1 MSILDSEDIWVCGD
15 CGSEDV
21 YEAVWMEI
29 NGTGGGE
36 PVGDGQSWC
45 EECQYSTPFTHVIPK
60 AEYLKRKQEEE

>member
-1 MSILDSEDIWVCGD
+1 MSILDSEDVWVCGD

-45 EECQYSTPFTHVIPK
+45 EECQYSTPYTHVITK
-60 AEYLKRKQEEE
+60 ADYLKLKQEEE